1 MPSNDP
7 IVDFAN
13 AAAAE
18 LGAEAITLGD
28 DVLGRYGEHTL
39 PCADVRP
46 GAVAYPDSTAA
57 VQTLVR
63 LANRFRVQLYPISNG
78 QNIGLGTRS
87 PIRPGQVVVD
97 LGRRMNRILEVNEA
111 LGYCVL
117 EPGVS
122 FRAMHDELQRR
133 ESKLM
138 ISPTAG
144 PSQGSI
150 LANAL
155 DLSLIHI

>member
-63 LANRFRVQLYPISNG
+63 LANRFRVQLYPI
-78 QNIGLGTRS
+78 T
-87 PIRPGQVVVD
+87 
-97 LGRRMNRILEVNEA
+97 
-111 LGYCVL
+111 
-117 EPGVS
+117 VS
-122 FRAMHDELQRR
+122 YTHLT
-133 ESKLM
+133 L
-138 ISPTAG
+138 PTT
-144 PSQGSI
+144 PYV
-150 LANAL
+150 
-155 DLSLIHI
+155 